1 MAELVRLFP
10 EMIDVAENRPK
21 KTSPPRRKGP
31 LRALGAFA
39 VKAFEDTNMA
49 APEKL
54 DLRSHDAAGA
64 FLRLFH
70 AETRRGGG
78 AEGKKFSNSP

>member
-1 MAELVRLFP
+1 MKE
-10 EMIDVAENRPK
+10 
-21 KTSPPRRKGP
+21 
-31 LRALGAFA
+31 
-39 VKAFEDTNMA
+39 FEDTNMA

-70 AETRRGGG
+70 AEARRRGG
-78 AEGKKFSNSP
+78 EKNFKLTVDWLPYPFMPEIE